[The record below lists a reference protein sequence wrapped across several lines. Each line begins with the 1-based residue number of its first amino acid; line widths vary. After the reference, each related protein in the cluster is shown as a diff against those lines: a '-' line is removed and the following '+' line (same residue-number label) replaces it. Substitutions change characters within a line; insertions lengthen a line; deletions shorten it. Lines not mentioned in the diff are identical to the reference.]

1 MSDNLFLPETL
12 PPPVAP
18 KPEPVIEPS
27 AKKNLSIPW
36 ATFGA
41 IPFETC
47 EEVLEAAGLKTYPYN
62 LVLYRLFGF
71 LDWNKTVRIGAHDFM
86 NGWTCIF
93 AEDTLAEKLG
103 MCGKTA
109 RKALHSMV
117 EAGLLQSEKIGK
129 CFRYLINFFIPAL
142 QDLRLNPPETIKVE
156 YLKPKDKSDRGST
169 EIKHTNTDNHKPR
182 NLVPKQK
189 TEPRSMSESGSPMS
203 EPRSDNQESLQDTKQ
218 ETPVSDGPG
227 ANEESE
233 KRGDSLI
240 EKKQE
245 TTDLIPVSEWVEEA
259 GEEKASL
266 GEDNDVVHS
275 RQVEKVVDSL
285 TQAKGMNASQ
295 TNESHDA
302 FITALNPQ
310 SPIISNFQHAE
321 IASKLKGHLEG
332 VLSAASIDMPPILF
346 FKHCLRE
353 MDNRLADGKIDTR
366 PSSLN
371 YFLNASTGKDI
382 VVRALDNLKS
392 ERTAEKTVQK
402 TDTYM
407 QGERDRSATEREIPA
422 AAKAKLDKWFG
433 R

>member
-117 EAGLLQSEKIGK
+117 EAGLLQSEKVGK
-129 CFRYLINFFIPAL
+129 CFRYLISFFMPAL
-142 QDLRLNPPETIKVE
+142 QDLRLNPPDTIKVE
-156 YLKPKDKSDRGST
+156 YLKPKDKSDSGST

-218 ETPVSDGPG
+218 ETPVSDYSGP
-227 ANEESE
+227 NEEDE
-233 KRGDSLI
+233 NRGDSLI
-240 EKKQE
+240 EEKEDARAEK
-245 TTDLIPVSEWVEEA
+245 
-259 GEEKASL
+259 EKASL
-266 GEDNDVVHS
+266 GKDNDVVPS
-275 RQVEKVVDSL
+275 KQIGEMLDSL
-285 TQAKGMNASQ
+285 TQSKGMDTSPTDDSVEAI
-295 TNESHDA
+295 
-302 FITALNPQ
+302 ITAFNPQ
-310 SPIISNFQHAE
+310 SPAISNWKHAQV
-321 IASKLKGHLEG
+321 ASVLKGHLEG
-332 VLSAASIDMPPILF
+332 VLRAASIDMPPILF

-371 YFLNASTGKDI
+371 FFLTAATGKDI

>member
-47 EEVLEAAGLKTYPYN
+47 EGVLEAAGLKTYPYN

-71 LDWNKTVRIGAHDFM
+71 LDWNKTVRIGVHDFM

-117 EAGLLQSEKIGK
+117 EAGLLQSEKVGK
-129 CFRYLINFFIPAL
+129 CFRYLINFFMPAL

-189 TEPRSMSESGSPMS
+189 SEPRSMSESGSPMS

-218 ETPVSDGPG
+218 ETPVSDYSGP
-227 ANEESE
+227 NEEDE
-233 KRGDSLI
+233 NRGDSLI
-240 EKKQE
+240 EEKEDARAEK
-245 TTDLIPVSEWVEEA
+245 
-259 GEEKASL
+259 EKASL
-266 GEDNDVVHS
+266 GKDNDVVPS
-275 RQVEKVVDSL
+275 KQIGEMLDSL
-285 TQAKGMNASQ
+285 TQSKGMDTSPTDDSVEAI
-295 TNESHDA
+295 
-302 FITALNPQ
+302 ITAFNPQ
-310 SPIISNFQHAE
+310 SPAISNWKHAQV
-321 IASKLKGHLEG
+321 ASVLKGHLEG
-332 VLSAASIDMPPILF
+332 VLSRRLDRYAADSLFQALPP
-346 FKHCLRE
+346 R
-353 MDNRLADGKIDTR
+353 DG
-366 PSSLN
+366 
-371 YFLNASTGKDI
+371 
-382 VVRALDNLKS
+382 
-392 ERTAEKTVQK
+392 
-402 TDTYM
+402 
-407 QGERDRSATEREIPA
+407 
-422 AAKAKLDKWFG
+422 
-433 R
+433 

>member
-12 PPPVAP
+12 PPPAAP

-71 LDWNKTVRIGAHDFM
+71 LDWDKTARIGAHDFM

-103 MCGKTA
+103 MCGRTA

-129 CFRYLINFFIPAL
+129 CFRYLINFFTPAL

-189 TEPRSMSESGSPMS
+189 SEPRSMSESGSPMS

-218 ETPVSDGPG
+218 EPPALPSTVTGS
-227 ANEESE
+227 NEQDEN
-233 KRGDSLI
+233 RGDSLI
-240 EKKQE
+240 EEKE
-245 TTDLIPVSEWVEEA
+245 DARAE
-259 GEEKASL
+259 EEKASL
-266 GEDNDVVHS
+266 GKEKDVVPGK
-275 RQVEKVVDSL
+275 QIGEMLDSM
-285 TQAKGMNASQ
+285 TQSKGMGASP
-295 TNESHDA
+295 TDDSIEA
-302 FITALNPQ
+302 IITAFNPQ
-310 SPIISNFQHAE
+310 SPAISNWKHAQV
-321 IASKLKGHLEG
+321 ASVLKGHLEG
-332 VLSAASIDMPPILF
+332 VLRAASIDMPPILF

-353 MDNRLADGKIDTR
+353 MENRLADGKIDTR

-371 YFLNASTGKDI
+371 YFLNAATGKDI
-382 VVRALDNLKS
+382 VVCALDNLKS

-402 TDTYM
+402 TDDYLQDM
-407 QGERDRSATEREIPA
+407 QEWKEANVEREIPA
-422 AAKAKLDKWFG
+422 AAKAELDRILG
-433 R
+433 RRE